1 MKNRIKSYLNN
12 KKGMSLV
19 EVLTAMTILTLVIFC
34 FAPLFLTYLQSITIV
49 GDRID
54 KINQHS
60 ATMQTVIGLNEGAG
74 SYTTEVGNIP
84 LALQADSGTSISRK
98 GRGEATLGK
107 SFSATLGKLDASN
120 DEASLDGFKGN
131 LLYSDLNVNENS
143 IKDTFITVDGNS
155 QSSGLSYYPTS
166 LTDDFHEATITLIS
180 DGGLSFG
187 TSLDGSDFDSSKIK
201 VSVSNVGDLKEN
213 EDYEIKWVD
222 KSIILITFYGG
233 GDVCFENSPLLIK
246 YGGYDCV
253 VEIDAPM
260 MIMVGEKA
268 LDDNYYY
275 YVSRAEL
282 DDNGNLLV
290 HRRVMESTDESGDKK
305 AGAEGGDIILN
316 SAMNDVEWVSAEDA
330 DALTWDKNGN
340 GKKDAGEEGYG
351 YYVMCGDNGQIRRFW
366 KNSTTGNYYWG
377 GDYTYYSDIELDRTG
392 TNTMSYGL
400 DGDDDKN
407 GMTYS
412 TSVSYKYYAHRD
424 QKSGDDA
431 DGYNLATRDDGK
443 GKLQSFNTFSV
454 TALEDGKN
462 YYFYGS
468 DGKLLT
474 FNQNEDG
481 NVKYEQ
487 KLETDNGKGLNNFSA
502 VYSAFKDA
510 TSKDFTYGFSTENG
524 YNDNNTV
531 NQLHKMAV
539 VNFESYAWLKLDKD
553 SYKNNFLTDVDSS
566 IPEYSAPITLTSV
579 GAIVLTNSGGA
590 GYADSPNKK
599 DQNYE
604 VEYGGATFNSYL
616 EKYPTNTYTL
626 YAGYIPA
633 VMDIWSSVSNT
644 GNGLEGVI
652 DTKNLA
658 KTIYYDKDINSNL
671 ERLDKKI
678 RDYSI
683 QGIPHW
689 KATIG
694 ITPYLTTSTSSN
706 VTGEPNGFTNAT
718 SLKIDNTAQY
728 IWHSSKG
735 TKDCD
740 SGKHN
745 NLQAVYWPYTNINYA
760 LTGKFYDSKV
770 DKSEVLFKDTE
781 ILPWRNYSLND
792 GKQQYMT
799 AGQVVDITV
808 SYLSHPFATHVA
820 MNPTDLIVFDQAN
833 QKQSNR
839 VFYWNNRR
847 ETVTVLDVASTKV
860 ANGEYDIPVSLA
872 VGYVMGGMA
881 EVDKSDNEIYPNTV
895 MNNGIVLLRAG
906 VAEIGKQDSPNST
919 TGEYYATD
927 TKAVVKNAVSAALGD
942 GYTYSAKA
950 NAGFKLNAESNY
962 FHQFYYLH
970 SSAPESDGNEPFRD
984 FTGSVNY
991 HIGNMYGAKY
1001 WQNNRHI
1008 DYVSMYGSVPYN
1020 LDPNA
1025 KYDYLRCHPMSNTKV
1040 TCVAWGTAWDGNP
1053 EAMWGTENGTVLS
1066 WKADLRGAET
1076 IKDGDNPSNY
1086 SERQVAAEIQSYK
1099 WIDNVNKKDY
1109 NAHTTSFA
1117 NTVGSADPSG
1127 KTTVGT
1133 EFSVKNIAYKTFFD
1147 KGSQIESAK
1156 TRNMSYSNVGF
1167 INTLENINDIEYYD
1181 DIWIAV
1187 GDQSD
1192 KDPDDY
1198 CATGS
1203 LAQSDVSLKA
1213 NGHRTIIKAYSNLD
1227 SGSWVNVRYWVDLV
1241 EDGEN
1246 SQASD
1251 NSTYHWRAVKISDNP
1266 NCNIVQINNVNGMWI
1281 ATGYIDG
1288 SNGGTKNDEY
1298 DEGEEACI
1306 FWTYDPLAP
1315 YGDTNGWSDAVL
1327 LYDGKDPV
1335 AGNLSA
1341 MGGINS
1347 CATRTVD

>member
-34 FAPLFLTYLQSITIV
+34 FAPLFLSYLQSITIA

-54 KINQHS
+54 RINQHS
-60 ATMQTVIGLNEGAG
+60 ATMQTVIGLNESAG

-84 LALQADSGTSISRK
+84 LELQANSGTSISRK
-98 GRGEATLGK
+98 GRGEATLTD
-107 SFSATLGKLDASN
+107 SFSAKLGDQLS
-120 DEASLDGFKGN
+120 EFKGN

-187 TSLDGSDFDSSKIK
+187 TSVDGSDFDSSKIK

-268 LDDNYYY
+268 PDDNYYY
-275 YVSRAEL
+275 YVSRGEL

-305 AGAEGGDIILN
+305 AGATGDTIILN

-340 GKKDAGEEGYG
+340 GVKDTGEEGYG

-377 GDYTYYSDIELDRTG
+377 GDYTYYSDIELDRTS
-392 TNTMSYGL
+392 TSTMHYGL

-412 TSVSYKYYAHRD
+412 TSVSYKYYAHRE
-424 QKSGDDA
+424 QKTGGNA
-431 DGYNLATRDDGK
+431 DGYNLSVIGDGD

-454 TALEDGKN
+454 TALEDRDI
-462 YYFYGS
+462 YFYGS

-474 FNQNEDG
+474 FNQNKDSKKG
-481 NVKYEQ
+481 YEQ
-487 KLETDNGKGLNNFSA
+487 KLEPGLNNFSA

-524 YNDNNTV
+524 YAENNTV
-531 NQLHKMAV
+531 NQLHKMAL

-553 SYKNNFLTDVDSS
+553 SYKDNFLKDANSS
-566 IPEYSAPITLTSV
+566 IPEESTPITLTSV

-590 GYADSPNKK
+590 GYADSPNNPS
-599 DQNYE
+599 QNYE
-604 VEYGGATFNSYL
+604 VADGGATFDSYL
-616 EKYPTNTYTL
+616 EKYPTSTYTL

-633 VMDIWSSVSNT
+633 VMDIWSSESSI
-644 GNGLEGVI
+644 GNGLSGVI
-652 DTKNLA
+652 DENL
-658 KTIYYDKDINSNL
+658 TTYINYDRDMQHKYNNTEL
-671 ERLDKKI
+671 LKRLDTKI
-678 RDYSI
+678 RDYSV

-694 ITPYLTTSTSSN
+694 ITPYIDNTMSSATN
-706 VTGEPNGFTNAT
+706 VTGEPNAN
-718 SLKIDNTAQY
+718 SLKVDNEAQY
-728 IWHSSKG
+728 VFHSSKG
-735 TKDCD
+735 KFWDCET
-740 SGKHN
+740 HN
-745 NLQAVYWPYTNINYA
+745 NLQAVYWPYTNVNYA
-760 LTGKFYDSKV
+760 LTGKFYDSNV
-770 DKSEVLFKDTE
+770 DTSEALFENTE
-781 ILPWRNYSLND
+781 ILPWRNYSQKASTDNVPR
-792 GKQQYMT
+792 QTWMT
-799 AGQVVDITV
+799 GGQVVDITV
-808 SYLSHPFATHVA
+808 AYMSHPFATHVA

-833 QKQSNR
+833 EKKANR
-839 VFYWNNRR
+839 VLYWNNRR
-847 ETVTVLDVASTKV
+847 ETITILDVASTKV
-860 ANGEYDIPVSLA
+860 ANGENDIPVSLA

-881 EVDKSDNEIYPNTV
+881 EIDASNNNEIYPNTV

-906 VAEIGKQDSPNST
+906 AAEIDKQDSPNST
-919 TGEYYATD
+919 TGEYYAVD
-927 TKAVVKNAVSAALGD
+927 TMVEQTGVISSLLGN
-942 GYTYSAKA
+942 GYKHTAKST
-950 NAGFKLNAESNY
+950 AGFKLNAESNY

-970 SSAPESDGNEPFRD
+970 SSAPESDTNEPFRD
-984 FTGSVNY
+984 NLGALSTNY

-1008 DYVSMYGSVPYN
+1008 EPYVSMYGGAPAVENKGGKFDAYN
-1020 LDPNA
+1020 
-1025 KYDYLRCHPMSNTKV
+1025 YLRCHPLSNTKV

-1076 IKDGDNPSNY
+1076 VQDGGDPSSY
-1086 SERQVAAEIQSYK
+1086 SERQVSAEIQSYK
-1099 WIDNVNKKDY
+1099 WIDNISGRTFSCN
-1109 NAHTTSFA
+1109 TSKLA
-1117 NTVGSADPSG
+1117 DTVGSKGVSYSYVTNN
-1127 KTTVGT
+1127 KTID
-1133 EFSVKNIAYKTFFD
+1133 SVFATFFD

-1181 DIWIAV
+1181 DIWVAV
-1187 GDQSD
+1187 GDQSGE
-1192 KDPDDY
+1192 DPDKY
-1198 CATGS
+1198 CANGS

-1213 NGHRTIIKAYSNLD
+1213 NGHRTIIKAYSNSG
-1227 SGSWVNVRYWVDLV
+1227 SGSWVNVRYWVDL
-1241 EDGEN
+1241 EGDGEN
-1246 SQASD
+1246 TQSES

-1288 SNGGTKNDEY
+1288 SNGGNENDEY

-1315 YGDTNGWSDAVL
+1315 YGDNNGWSDAVI

-1347 CATRTVD
+1347 CATRTMD